1 MNNKP
6 HFFHPIDTWRAYRE
20 SNTRLKESQAE
31 FDAEKKNRKKKKL
44 EKVVSENQHE
54 VRRSL
59 KVLFA
64 QGVTALSL
72 LGLSA
77 GAAGHSLGW
86 FVKNEAVEKQE
97 AEPQDTPTPEPIQE
111 NPLRRHLPQTR
122 VLSGQQFSFE
132 KPENLSMSAED
143 FRSLVL
149 PAIGPMKRF
158 ISETIEPNMPTQ
170 RSIPRELML
179 GLVSVLTSQHSEFSQ
194 DYTEFARTWTG
205 GLDYVI
211 AFLNRYLNVVDH
223 HMIHFVGN
231 SGKTHL
237 HILDITGSEV
247 LEISHPDKTFT
258 IPVIELKGQSINDA
272 SEYGHRMGVYNYLS
286 GFIEVYPEKI
296 SANFHKELAKVKGR
310 RNYPRFNIPVD
321 REQALEDLREE
332 VVYHEAVHAL
342 LDKLFPS
349 ITRPPRAEHIINGV
363 QLKIPIGDG
372 EIVDLSGNYS
382 FAQINELCGVAAQ
395 LATTKLDI
403 PLIHWQFMSNE
414 EAHDE
419 RGQYALVHRALPVM
433 TINLAPDGSLIG
445 NTMREQAID
454 HYRETG
460 EVNAMNAVAI
470 IAWAPYSRENTQKT
484 GEVLY
489 DLAFRTLKQLAPQF
503 EGR

>member
-1 MNNKP
+1 MNKP
-6 HFFHPIDTWRAYRE
+6 HFLHPIDTWRAFRE
-20 SNTRLKESQAE
+20 SNCRLKESRVE
-31 FDAEKKNRKKKKL
+31 RDAETKNRKKKQL
-44 EKVVSENQHE
+44 EKVVTETRGE
-54 VRRSL
+54 VRQAL
-59 KVLFA
+59 KVFFA

-72 LGLSA
+72 LGLSV
-77 GAAGHSLGW
+77 GATGHSLGW
-86 FVKNEAVEKQE
+86 FEKNEAVEFQE
-97 AEPQDTPTPEPIQE
+97 TEPRDKPSPEPIQE
-111 NPLRRHLPQTR
+111 NPLRRHLPEMR
-122 VLSGQQFSFE
+122 VLPGQEFNFQ

-143 FRSLVL
+143 FRSLIL
-149 PAIGPMKRF
+149 PAIDPMKRF
-158 ISETIEPNMPTQ
+158 ISETIEPSMPAQ

-179 GLVSVLTSQHSEFSQ
+179 RLVSLLTAQHPEFSQ

-223 HMIHFVGN
+223 HMIHFVGK

-247 LEISHPDKTFT
+247 LEVSHPDQTFT
-258 IPVIELKGQSINDA
+258 IPVIELKGAGINDS
-272 SEYGHRMGVYNYLS
+272 SEYGYRMGVYNYLS

-296 SANFHKELAKVKGR
+296 STNFDTELAKVKGR
-310 RNYPRFNIPVD
+310 RDYPRFNLPVNRD
-321 REQALEDLREE
+321 RALEEYREE
-332 VVYHEAVHAL
+332 IVYHEAVHAL

-349 ITRPPRAEHIINGV
+349 ITRPPRAEGIINGV

-419 RGQYALVHRALPVM
+419 RGQYALVHRILPVM

-445 NTMREQAID
+445 NTMRQQAIE

-460 EVNAMNAVAI
+460 EVNAMNAIAI